1 MVQPAA
7 DEQVLQLRLR
17 YGRDDLRPWLWL
29 WFPPLLL
36 IVQYAVYFYDQT
48 VYRRVIVGES
58 GLIELAT
65 PLVAVIGAVCGVLA
79 LRYARYLPGLAIRL
93 WLIVVILGCV
103 YLAGEELSWG
113 QQLFGWGT
121 PESLRAINDQNET
134 NLHNIS
140 SWFDQ
145 KPRMA
150 LEIWVLIGGIIMPLL
165 RSRRERLDPRTHWEL
180 DWRNWFWPTYVA
192 LPTAVLAILIRL
204 PERIKTWF
212 DLDRVPFEIRYSET
226 QEYYFALFLL
236 IYLASFGYRLRRIA
250 HHQAR
255 D

>member
-1 MVQPAA
+1 MTEPAGA
-7 DEQVLQLRLR
+7 EQALNRRLGD
-17 YGRDDLRPWLWL
+17 GRDDLHPWLWL

-36 IVQYAVYFYDQT
+36 IVQYGFYFYDT
-48 VYRRVIVGES
+48 AAYRRFIVGEI
-58 GLIELAT
+58 GLVELAT
-65 PLVAVIGAVCGVLA
+65 PLLALIGAVCGSLA
-79 LRYARYLPGLAIRL
+79 LRYARYLPGLVIRC
-93 WLIVVILGCV
+93 WLVITILGCI

-113 QQLFGWGT
+113 QQLFHWHT
-121 PESLRAINDQNET
+121 PESLQAINDQSET

-145 KPRMA
+145 KPRLA
-150 LEIWVLIGGIIMPLL
+150 LEIWVLLGGIVMPLL

-192 LPTAVLAILIRL
+192 LPTALLAIVIRL
-204 PERIKTWF
+204 PERIKTLF

-236 IYLASFGYRLRRIA
+236 IYLASIGYRLRRLVA
-250 HHQAR
+250 NRRTA
-255 D
+255 